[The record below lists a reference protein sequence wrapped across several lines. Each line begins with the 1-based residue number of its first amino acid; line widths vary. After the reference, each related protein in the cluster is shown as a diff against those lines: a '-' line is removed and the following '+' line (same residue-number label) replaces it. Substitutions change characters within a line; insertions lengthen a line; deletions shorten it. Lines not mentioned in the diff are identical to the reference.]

1 MLGRGSLRFVGL
13 AAVLAASVL
22 LAQTERHGRKY
33 KAPPE
38 TGHLEVL
45 VLRDSNGKV
54 IENAG
59 VIFHPSKDGI
69 DEGNLEVKS
78 GVDGKA
84 FIDIIPVGSVVQV
97 QVIANGFATY
107 SGTLNLDGPSKQLTV
122 RMNRPQQQ
130 ISAYEATGGDSTR
143 KLGVQEPSHRI
154 IGTPTPNKA
163 IAPTDPVIKLSTMP
177 ADPKQTGDPT
187 LPADHNVKVPAST
200 TAPKQPNKAS
210 APTGNQGGGL
220 GSSAPN

>member
-1 MLGRGSLRFVGL
+1 MLGVRSLRFFGV
-13 AAVLAASVL
+13 AAVLVATGL
-22 LAQTERHGRKY
+22 PAQNERHGRKY

-107 SGTLNLDGPSKQLTV
+107 SGTLNLDGPSRRVRV
-122 RMNRPQQQ
+122 RMNRPRQQV
-130 ISAYEATGGDSTR
+130 SVYEASWGDSTR

-154 IGTPTPNKA
+154 VGTPAPNKA

-187 LPADHNVKVPAST
+187 LPADHNVKVPPST
-200 TAPKQPNKAS
+200 KAPKQPNKAS
-210 APTGNQGGGL
+210 APTGNQGGGNT
-220 GSSAPN
+220 SESPN